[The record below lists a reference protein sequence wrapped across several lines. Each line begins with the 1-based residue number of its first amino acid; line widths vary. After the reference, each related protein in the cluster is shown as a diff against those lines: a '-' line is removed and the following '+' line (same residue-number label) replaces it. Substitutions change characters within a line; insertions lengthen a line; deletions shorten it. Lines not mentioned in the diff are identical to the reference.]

1 MATAGYDVEMLNSVN
16 ILLLDIV
23 CQLEELCQMD
33 MDPAHRQQVSWI
45 RKMSDFIQ
53 NPETKEMVQKKISSI
68 LHWNQKNY
76 TDRGQM
82 LWIQF
87 KDF

>member
-45 RKMSDFIQ
+45 QKMSGFIQ
-53 NPETKEMVQKKISSI
+53 NSETKEMVQKKISSI
-68 LHWNQKNY
+68 LHWNLMNY

-82 LWIQF
+82 
-87 KDF
+87 

>member
-1 MATAGYDVEMLNSVN
+1 MVTAGYDVEMLNSVN

-45 RKMSDFIQ
+45 RKMSGFIQ

-68 LHWNQKNY
+68 LHWNLMNF

-82 LWIQF
+82 
-87 KDF
+87 